1 MACILSLRRDF
12 KIQAFNNKWPLEE
25 LCRRVALRVSS
36 DYMSF
41 IDDAG
46 NMQGYVLNEV
56 KNDAVGM
63 PKDAKKYLLKEQ
75 KKGRL

>member
-1 MACILSLRRDF
+1 
-12 KIQAFNNKWPLEE
+12 
-25 LCRRVALRVSS
+25 
-36 DYMSF
+36 MSF